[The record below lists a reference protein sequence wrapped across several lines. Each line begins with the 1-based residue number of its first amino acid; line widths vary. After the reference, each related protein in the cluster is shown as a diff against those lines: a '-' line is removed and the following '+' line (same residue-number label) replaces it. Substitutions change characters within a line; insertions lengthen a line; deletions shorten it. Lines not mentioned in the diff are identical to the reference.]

1 MHSKT
6 SETDK
11 SKENFW
17 GLRYEKEES
26 SLRKILKLFFSHKIF
41 TQIKIDTKRLKTGM
55 KLSAVAQICSICE

>member
-6 SETDK
+6 SETGK
-11 SKENFW
+11 SKKNFG

-26 SLRKILKLFFSHKIF
+26 SLENFEAVFSHKIF